1 MIIIIALWQGQLT
14 DCEQQLL
21 EKELLLE
28 QIVRLLGR
36 AQKKADAR
44 KETTQQVGTKINHYQ
59 SKLRELT
66 CKMMAHIS
74 ELSVQQVRGVREE
87 GRERGR

>member
-1 MIIIIALWQGQLT
+1 M
-14 DCEQQLL
+14 
-21 EKELLLE
+21 E
-28 QIVRLLGR
+28 QIIRLLGR

-74 ELSVQQVRGVREE
+74 ELSVQQVRGRG
-87 GRERGR
+87 GRERGRERGREGGREGGRQGEREGGREGN

>member
-1 MIIIIALWQGQLT
+1 M
-14 DCEQQLL
+14 
-21 EKELLLE
+21 E

-44 KETTQQVGTKINHYQ
+44 KETTQQVGTKVNHYQ

-74 ELSVQQVRGVREE
+74 ELSVQQVRGR
-87 GRERGR
+87 GREGGRKGGREGGREGGRLEEEEEEERRKK

>member
-1 MIIIIALWQGQLT
+1 M
-14 DCEQQLL
+14 
-21 EKELLLE
+21 E

-87 GRERGR
+87 GREGEREGGREGN